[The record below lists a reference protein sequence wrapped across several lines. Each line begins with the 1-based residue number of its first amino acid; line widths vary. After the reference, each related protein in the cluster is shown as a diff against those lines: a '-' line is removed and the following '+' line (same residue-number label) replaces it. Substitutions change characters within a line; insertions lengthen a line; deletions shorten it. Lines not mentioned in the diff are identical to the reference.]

1 MASGF
6 VTPTR
11 HNVATMYGPNLTI
24 EPPPGS
30 QEPEKLYTP
39 QKEALLTPNNDGTST
54 VQYRTNIALENGTFA
69 NSPHA
74 VGNGTKVA
82 RW

>member
-1 MASGF
+1 MPSGF
-6 VTPTR
+6 VSPTR

-39 QKEALLTPNNDGTST
+39 QKEVTMTPQNDGTAH
-54 VQYRTNIALENGTFA
+54 VQYRTNIALEDGTYV
-69 NSPHA
+69 NSPPA
-74 VGNGTKVA
+74 VGHGTKLQK
-82 RW
+82 W